1 MVVATRLEAWAAG
14 RLLPRHVVW
23 RCGIG
28 ARRLP
33 GIDQAPLAVSCG
45 LAAGLRPDLA
55 PGAVLIPGAVSWLGR
70 PHSSCDLEM
79 VARLRD
85 AAHRLGFEVVTDAM
99 VTVDRLVRGADRGM
113 WADKGYVG
121 ADMETARL
129 MGGGRRVAA
138 VRIILDTPVRDLSI
152 VNGFWLARWSPVYA
166 RRAAAIVSGS
176 GLVDRR

>member
-1 MVVATRLEAWAAG
+1 
-14 RLLPRHVVW
+14 
-23 RCGIG
+23 
-28 ARRLP
+28 
-33 GIDQAPLAVSCG
+33 
-45 LAAGLRPDLA
+45 
-55 PGAVLIPGAVSWLGR
+55 
-70 PHSSCDLEM
+70 M

-113 WADKGYVG
+113 WADQGYVG